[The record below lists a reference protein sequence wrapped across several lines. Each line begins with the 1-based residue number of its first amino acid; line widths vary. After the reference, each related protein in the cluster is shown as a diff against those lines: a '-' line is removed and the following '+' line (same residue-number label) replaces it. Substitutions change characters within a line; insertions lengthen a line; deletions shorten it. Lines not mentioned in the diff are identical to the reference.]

1 MELHDYTEE
10 SLGKEKLIRKVLFLS
25 VFILILE
32 IIFGV
37 ISNSLALLT
46 DALHVFTDIF
56 SAFIALLAVR
66 ISRKGCDDRFTLGY
80 HRFEVMASFANGLL
94 LMAAVGII
102 FFEAF
107 RRIMEGAV
115 IDAYY
120 LLPAAVIG
128 LIGNLYVVKLLHAEH
143 KHDINVKGVYLHAF
157 SDTLASVAVIL
168 GGVIII
174 LTGQTLVDS
183 LISMFIGIF
192 IGYNAIKLIR
202 ESSILL
208 LHGVP
213 PDVDVNEVRDFL
225 LSFPEI
231 ENVHSVNA
239 YALCSNV
246 RAIDAHIVVGDMKLS
261 EVNEIRQK
269 LVKELK
275 NRFKLT
281 ATSLQFE
288 HT

>member
-56 SAFIALLAVR
+56 SALIALLAVR

-288 HT
+288 HK

>member
-56 SAFIALLAVR
+56 SALIALLAVR

-192 IGYNAIKLIR
+192 IGYSAIKLIR

-288 HT
+288 HK

>member
-1 MELHDYTEE
+1 MELYDHVEE
-10 SLGKEKLIRKVLFLS
+10 SLGKEKLIKKVLFLS
-25 VFILILE
+25 AFILILE
-32 IIFGV
+32 VIFGL

-56 SAFIALLAVR
+56 SALIALTAVR

-94 LMAAVGII
+94 LLAAVGFI
-102 FFEAF
+102 FFEAY
-107 RRIMEGAV
+107 RRILEGAV
-115 IDAYY
+115 IDAYF
-120 LLPAAVIG
+120 LLPAAVVG
-128 LIGNLYVVKLLHAEH
+128 LVGNLYVVKLLHAEH

-157 SDTLASVAVIL
+157 SDSLASIAVIL

-183 LISMFIGIF
+183 LISVFIGLF

-202 ESSILL
+202 ESSLLL

-213 PDVDVNEVRDFL
+213 PDVDINEVREFL
-225 LSFPEI
+225 LSFPAVED
-231 ENVHSVNA
+231 VHSVNT

-261 EVNEIRQK
+261 EVKEIRQE

-275 NRFKLT
+275 NKFKLT

-288 HT
+288 HK

>member
-1 MELHDYTEE
+1 MELHDHFEE
-10 SLGKEKLIRKVLFLS
+10 SIGKEKLIRKVLFLS
-25 VFILILE
+25 AFILILE
-32 IIFGV
+32 IVFGLL
-37 ISNSLALLT
+37 SNSLALLT

-56 SAFIALLAVR
+56 SALIALIAVR
-66 ISRKGCDDRFTLGY
+66 ISRKGCDDKFTLGY

-94 LMAAVGII
+94 LLVAVGII
-102 FFEAF
+102 FFEAY
-107 RRIMEGAV
+107 RRIVEGAV

-120 LLPAAVIG
+120 LLPAATIG

-157 SDTLASVAVIL
+157 SDSLASIAVIL
-168 GGVIII
+168 GGVVII
-174 LTGQTLVDS
+174 LTGQTIVDS
-183 LISMFIGIF
+183 LISIFIGVF

-213 PDVDVNEVRDFL
+213 PDIDIGEVREFL
-225 LSFPEI
+225 LSFNGVED
-231 ENVHSVNA
+231 VHSVNA

-261 EVNEIRQK
+261 EVNEIRRE

-275 NRFKLT
+275 NKFKLT

-288 HT
+288 HK

>member
-1 MELHDYTEE
+1 MELHDCNEE
-10 SLGKEKLIRKVLFLS
+10 SLGKEKLIKKVLFLS
-25 VFILILE
+25 AFILILE
-32 IIFGV
+32 VIFGW
-37 ISNSLALLT
+37 ISNSLALIT

-56 SAFIALLAVR
+56 SAVIALIAVR
-66 ISRKGCDDRFTLGY
+66 ISRKGCDERFTLGY

-94 LMAAVGII
+94 LMAAVGVI
-102 FFEAF
+102 FFEAY
-107 RRIMEGAV
+107 RRIVEGAV

-120 LLPAAVIG
+120 LLPAAVVG
-128 LIGNLYVVKLLHAEH
+128 LMGNLYVVKLLHAEH

-157 SDTLASVAVIL
+157 SDSLASIAVIV

-174 LTGQTLVDS
+174 LTGQTLMDS

-192 IGYNAIKLIR
+192 IAYNAMKLIR
-202 ESSILL
+202 ESAILL

-213 PDVDVNEVRDFL
+213 PDLDVNKVKDFL
-225 LSFPEI
+225 LSFPGVEG
-231 ENVHSVNA
+231 VHSVNA

-261 EVNEIRQK
+261 EVNEIRQE

-275 NRFKLT
+275 DKFKLT
-281 ATSLQFE
+281 VTSLQFE
-288 HT
+288 HK

>member
-1 MELHDYTEE
+1 MELHDHVEE
-10 SLGKEKLIRKVLFLS
+10 SLGKEKLIRKILFLS
-25 VFILILE
+25 AFILILE
-32 IIFGV
+32 VIFGL

-56 SAFIALLAVR
+56 SALIALIAVR

-94 LMAAVGII
+94 LLVAVAII
-102 FFEAF
+102 FSEAY
-107 RRIMEGAV
+107 RRIVEGAV

-120 LLPAAVIG
+120 LLPAATVG

-157 SDTLASVAVIL
+157 SDSLASIAVIV

-183 LISMFIGIF
+183 LISMFIGVF

-213 PDVDVNEVRDFL
+213 PDVDVNEVKDFL
-225 LSFPEI
+225 LSFPGVED
-231 ENVHSVNA
+231 VHSVNA

-246 RAIDAHIVVGDMKLS
+246 RAIDAHIVVGDMRLS
-261 EVNEIRQK
+261 EVNKIRQE

-275 NRFKLT
+275 DKFKLT

-288 HT
+288 HK